1 MKKPVV
7 KQRLLHRIMKITL
20 FQFVLAL
27 IFSSVAMAN
36 DVNGQKKLDTKVT
49 ITVENLTLDNA
60 LSKLSKSAQVKFSYN
75 SRIAQLNQKVS
86 IEANNETLSAILSRI
101 LEPLNISYAEISNQ
115 IVLQKSTKN
124 LFSDSQNTN
133 SLFEALV
140 PGPVIKGK
148 VTDPSGVPLP
158 GATVLAKGT
167 KIAVLTDFDGNFSI
181 DMPANSTALVISYVG
196 METKEIGIENT
207 TPTIVLNEA
216 GQNLKE
222 VIVTTGYEKTS
233 KRTFTGAISKIS
245 GTELKVDGVVD
256 ISRMIEGKAAGV
268 TVQNVTGT
276 FGTAPKITVR
286 GSSSIFG
293 DTKPLW
299 VIDGVVQEDIINI
312 SFADLASGNSETLL
326 SSAVAGLNSNDIQ
339 SIEIL
344 KDASAT
350 SIYGSRSL
358 NGVVVVTTK
367 QGRRDSPLK
376 VNYSVENTVRTV
388 PSYTQYDILN
398 SQESMSILKEM
409 EQKGF
414 LDMPS
419 TLQGRYGGVYNLLS
433 REIDLYKTSNGQ
445 FGVKNE
451 QPYQNE
457 FLKKYELANTDWFK
471 VLFRPSIT
479 QNHSLS
485 FSGGGKNNTFYAS
498 LGYYADPGWTIADS
512 VKQLSSNIK
521 GTFYVNDKLNITLST
536 MASVRDQNAPGSY
549 ESQQDV
555 VFGNVTRDFDINPF
569 NYVLSTSRTLRPYD
583 DFGNKEYYRN
593 NWAPMNIINELENN
607 ILEIKVKDM
616 RFQLDVDYKINKHLS
631 YNLTGSARY
640 ANTSREHKIYEN
652 SNVVEA
658 YKAGTEYGA
667 DGANTI
673 VRNANIF
680 LYKNPDDLT
689 AQPIS
694 VLPNG
699 GFLRKFT
706 NDLTSY
712 NIRNSVTYRNTLN
725 DKHELE
731 GFFGTELRSLDRNSD
746 NFTAAGI
753 QYDRGL
759 TAFTDPR
766 IIEKIINEG
775 SSYYGF
781 NTERERTVGFF
792 GKVGYTYDRRY
803 TGSIT
808 GRYDGSNRQGNS
820 GSSRW
825 LPTYTVSGKWNVAE
839 EKFMKEITAVNNL
852 ALRASYGL
860 TATAGPAT
868 NSLAIY
874 KSFIT
879 DRLGISDRETGIN
892 IDELQNADLTWEKQY
907 ETNVGVD
914 VGMFN
919 NRVQFTTDVYSRKA
933 FDLVDF
939 VVTSGIGGQK
949 IKQGNNAN
957 METKGI
963 EVGFTTQNI
972 ATSNFK
978 WSTTLNFSVYNQKI
992 TKLENQPTAFDLV
1005 DGNGG
1010 NAVGRP
1016 RNSIY
1021 SYQFT
1026 GLNNQ
1031 GLPTFIMQ
1039 DGESDKVT
1047 GANFQDTENV
1057 TKYLK
1062 YEGSIEP
1069 NKSIGL
1075 ANTFTYKRWSL
1086 YVFVV
1091 GSGGNKVR
1099 LNPAF
1104 SSQYDDLTVFTKD
1117 FTNRWINPGDEQYTN
1132 VPVIADK
1139 RLITNY
1145 DGTNALGRAYNT
1157 YNYSDVRIADG
1168 DFVRLKNVSLSWEFP
1183 NDFKKKLGVSTFTL
1197 KGSAVNPWLIY
1208 SDKRLNGQDPEFR
1221 NTGGVAFPITTQYSF
1236 SLNLSF

>member
-1 MKKPVV
+1 MKKHVV
-7 KQRLLHRIMKITL
+7 KQRLLFRIMKITL
-20 FQFVLAL
+20 FQFVLAFV
-27 IFSSVAMAN
+27 FSTVTMAN
-36 DVNGQKKLDTKVT
+36 SVKGQRKLDTKVT
-49 ITVENLTLDNA
+49 IDVVNLSLDNA
-60 LSKLSKSAQVKFSYN
+60 LSKLEKSAKVKFSYN
-75 SRIAQLNQKVS
+75 SRMTQLNQKVS
-86 IEANNETLSAILSRI
+86 IEANDETLSSILNRV
-101 LEPLNISYAEISNQ
+101 LKPFNITYSEVSNQ
-115 IVLQKSTKN
+115 IILQK
-124 LFSDSQNTN
+124 DSSQAANFEDIDLPS
-133 SLFEALV
+133 SLFESLFI
-140 PGPVIKGK
+140 PVVKGK
-148 VTDPSGVPLP
+148 VVDQSGDPLP
-158 GATVLAKGT
+158 GATVLAKGS
-167 KIAVLTDFDGNFSI
+167 KVAVLTDFDGNFTI
-181 DMPANSTALVISYVG
+181 DMPANTTKLVVSYVG
-196 METKEIGIENT
+196 METKEVNITNS
-207 TPTIVLNEA
+207 PLTITLSEQ

-222 VIVTTGYEKTS
+222 VVVTTGYEKTS

-326 SSAVAGLNSNDIQ
+326 SSSVAGLNSNDIQ

-376 VNYSVENTVRTV
+376 VSYSLEQTVRSV
-388 PSYTQYDILN
+388 PNYTQYDILN
-398 SQESMSILKEM
+398 SQESMSIFKEM
-409 EQKGF
+409 ESKGY
-414 LDMPS
+414 LDLPS
-419 TLQGRYGGVYNLLS
+419 TVQGRYGGVYNILGKAINTYVPETGGYLVNNDPVS
-433 REIDLYKTSNGQ
+433 RN
-445 FGVKNE
+445 N
-451 QPYQNE
+451 
-457 FLKKYELANTDWFK
+457 FLKKYESANTDWFK

-479 QNHSLS
+479 QSHSLS

-498 LGYYADPGWTIADS
+498 LGYYTDPGWTIADQ
-512 VKQLSSNIK
+512 VKQLSTNIK
-521 GTFYVNDKLNITLST
+521 GTFYINDNLNITLST
-536 MASVRDQNAPGSY
+536 MASVRDQQAPGTY
-549 ESQQDV
+549 ESQKDE
-555 VFGNVTRDFDINPF
+555 VFGKVTRDFDINPF
-569 NYVLSTSRTLRPYD
+569 SYVLNTSRTLRPYD
-583 DFGNKEYYRN
+583 EKGNLEYYRN

-607 ILEIKVKDM
+607 YLDINVKDI
-616 RFQLDVDYKINKHLS
+616 RFQVDLDYKINKHLT

-640 ANTSREHKIYEN
+640 ANTTREHKILED
-652 SNVVEA
+652 SNVVGA
-658 YKAGTEYGA
+658 YNAMET
-667 DGANTI
+667 TI
-673 VRNANIF
+673 VRDANIF
-680 LYKNPDDLT
+680 LYKNPNDISI
-689 AQPIS
+689 PPVS

-706 NDLTSY
+706 NDMTSY
-712 NIRNSVTYRNTLN
+712 NIRNSVNYRNTFN
-725 DKHELE
+725 DKHEVE

-766 IIEKIINEG
+766 MIEKVINEG
-775 SSYYGF
+775 NSYFAF
-781 NTERERTVGFF
+781 NAEKERTVGFF
-792 GKVGYTYDRRY
+792 GKVGYTFDRRY
-803 TGSIT
+803 TASVT

-825 LPTYTVSGKWNVAE
+825 LPTYTFSGKWNVTE
-839 EKFMKEITAVNNL
+839 EKFMQNLKAINNL
-852 ALRASYGL
+852 ALRGSYGL

-874 KSFIT
+874 KSMVAN
-879 DRLGISDRETGIN
+879 RLNLNDRETGIE
-892 IDELQNADLTWEKQY
+892 IDQLQNGDLTWEKQF
-907 ETNVGVD
+907 ETNIGLD
-914 VGMFN
+914 LGLFN
-919 NRVQFTTDVYSRKA
+919 NRVQLVTDVYRRKA
-933 FDLVDF
+933 FDLVDY

-957 METKGI
+957 METKGLEI
-963 EVGFTTQNI
+963 GLTTQNI
-972 ATSNFK
+972 VSKDFK
-978 WSTTLNFSVYNQKI
+978 WSTTFNFSVFNQEI
-992 TKLENQPTAFDLV
+992 TKLENQPTAFDLI

-1010 NAVGRP
+1010 NAIGRP

-1031 GLPTFIMQ
+1031 GLPTFKMQ
-1039 DGESDKVT
+1039 DGAANNIT
-1047 GANFQDTENV
+1047 GANFQDNNNV
-1057 TKYLK
+1057 TDYLK

-1069 NKSIGL
+1069 NKSFGL
-1075 ANTFTYKRWSL
+1075 ANTFTYKNWSL
-1086 YVFVV
+1086 YVFFV
-1091 GSGGNKVR
+1091 GSAGNKVR
-1099 LNPAF
+1099 LNPIYD
-1104 SSQYDDLTVFTKD
+1104 SEYDDLTVFTKD
-1117 FTNRWINPGDEQYTN
+1117 FTNRWINPGDENITN

-1139 RLITNY
+1139 RLNANY
-1145 DGTNALGRAYNT
+1145 DGARTLARAYNT

-1168 DFVRLKNVSLSWEFP
+1168 DFVRLKNISLSWEFP
-1183 NDFKKKLGVSTFTL
+1183 KDFKRKIGVNTFTL

-1221 NTGGVAFPITTQYSF
+1221 NTGGVAFPITSQYTF
-1236 SLNLSF
+1236 TLNISL